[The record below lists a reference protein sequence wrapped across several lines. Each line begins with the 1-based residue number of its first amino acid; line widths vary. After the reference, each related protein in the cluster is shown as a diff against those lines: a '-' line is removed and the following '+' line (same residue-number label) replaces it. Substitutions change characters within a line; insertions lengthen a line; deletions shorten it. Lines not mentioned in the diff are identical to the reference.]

1 MEDTVKRR
9 RLETITYDSDA
20 GKETSS
26 LVSLKNTTIL
36 SIVNTIIVNTAVT
49 AQRSKII

>member
-20 GKETSS
+20 EKETSS
-26 LVSLKNTTIL
+26 LVSLKNTT
-36 SIVNTIIVNTAVT
+36 IVNTIIVNTAVT